1 MAEPTT
7 PDPESTEPEMPR
19 LEPSSD
25 HDLIKRAHTRYG
37 AIGAIVAGGM
47 LGIERLLG
55 RKPKDEGAVIWEASG
70 EPGDIDRDGIS
81 VDIDDTTTVVAHA
94 PRGRS
99 GRHVRKRRNA
109 N

>member
-1 MAEPTT
+1 MADPTT
-7 PDPESTEPEMPR
+7 PGPDRSEADAPR
-19 LEPSSD
+19 LDAASD
-25 HDLIKRAHTRYG
+25 HELIKRAHSRYG

-55 RKPKDEGAVIWEASG
+55 RKPKDEGAVVWEASG

-81 VDIDDTTTVVAHA
+81 VDIDETTSVVAHA

-99 GRHVRKRRNA
+99 GRHVRKRRNSI
-109 N
+109 

>member
-1 MAEPTT
+1 MAEPMT
-7 PDPESTEPEMPR
+7 PDPERAETDAPR
-19 LEPSSD
+19 LEPPSD
-25 HDLIKRAHTRYG
+25 HDLIKRAHSRYG

-55 RKPKDEGAVIWEASG
+55 RKPKDEGAVVWEASG

-81 VDIDDTTTVVAHA
+81 VDIDETTSVVAHA

-99 GRHVRKRRNA
+99 GRHVRKRRNSS
-109 N
+109 

>member
-7 PDPESTEPEMPR
+7 PDHERSEPDGPR
-19 LEPSSD
+19 LDVPSD
-25 HDLIKRAHTRYG
+25 HDLIKRAHSKYG

-47 LGIERLLG
+47 LGIERMLG

-81 VDIDDTTTVVAHA
+81 VDIDDTTSVVAHA
-94 PRGRS
+94 PRGRA
-99 GRHVRKRRNA
+99 GRHVRKRRNSS
-109 N
+109 

>member
-7 PDPESTEPEMPR
+7 PDPDRTDGHDPR

-25 HDLIKRAHTRYG
+25 HELIKRAHSRYG

-55 RKPKDEGAVIWEASG
+55 RKPKDEGAVIWEAAG
-70 EPGDIDRDGIS
+70 EPGDIDRDGITME
-81 VDIDDTTTVVAHA
+81 IDESTSVVAHA

-99 GRHVRKRRNA
+99 GRHVRKRRTA
-109 N
+109 S